1 MTFAPHQPRR
11 PALTPALRMSLFWL
25 MMIALAAV
33 LWLISSKSPNTPGAT
48 DMSYSDF
55 MSQVEKN
62 NIGSAK
68 LLESRSTTQIQGQLR
83 QPVQNFTATI
93 PNQAV
98 TDLLQRLRKQGATI
112 DVREGMGA
120 NPASATSL
128 LINIAPLLV
137 IAVLALFM
145 FSRMRNRRNPPQQ
158 GTPSNRPLG

>member
-1 MTFAPHQPRR
+1 MTFAPNQPRR
-11 PALTPALRMSLFWL
+11 PGLTPALRMSLFWL

-33 LWLISSKSPNTPGAT
+33 LWLVSSKSPNPPGVT
-48 DMSYSDF
+48 EMSYSDF
-55 MSQVEKN
+55 MSQVDRN
-62 NIGSAK
+62 NVASAR
-68 LLESRSTTQIQGQLR
+68 LLESRSTTLIQGQLR
-83 QPVQNFTATI
+83 QPVQNFTSTI

-98 TDLLQRLRKQGATI
+98 TDLLQRLEKQGTTI
-112 DVREGMGA
+112 DVREATGA

-145 FSRMRNRRNPPQQ
+145 FSRMRKRRTPPQQ